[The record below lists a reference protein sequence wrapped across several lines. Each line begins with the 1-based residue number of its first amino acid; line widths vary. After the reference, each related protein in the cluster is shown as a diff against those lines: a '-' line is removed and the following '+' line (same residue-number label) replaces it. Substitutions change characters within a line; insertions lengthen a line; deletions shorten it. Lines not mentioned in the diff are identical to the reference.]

1 MDELGLDNRFDS
13 TVVYRASLMCRR
25 ALDDPAG
32 SASLACC
39 VCVCTVGKLAVNQKR
54 SCVCF
59 RKR

>member
-25 ALDDPAG
+25 ALDNPAG
-32 SASLACC
+32 SASSAC
-39 VCVCTVGKLAVNQKR
+39 CVCTVGKLDVNQKR